1 MLFLRVFPEVTVSFH
16 LWADQ
21 VWFDAQRVIFYF
33 CCYSNNSSSTLVIS
47 CHDIYD
53 KKDLERHQQQQ
64 QKKLS
69 TCKLLFVIKRYN
81 NCCSILY
88 TFFSVFS
95 KMFTPPEQQRP
106 FTVTVTTKK
115 GCRHGGAFEE
125 RAQSCG
131 GTLWSNIRGWGCMG
145 AGLRYKEHFTCFLL
159 LLLL

>member
-1 MLFLRVFPEVTVSFH
+1 MLFLRVFQRLQFHFICEQIRFDLTHRESFSIFVATLTTAAA
-16 LWADQ
+16 LWLLA
-21 VWFDAQRVIFYF
+21 
-33 CCYSNNSSSTLVIS
+33 NNNN
-47 CHDIYD
+47 
-53 KKDLERHQQQQ
+53 
-64 QKKLS
+64 KKLA

-106 FTVTVTTKK
+106 FTVTVTTQK

-145 AGLRYKEHFTCFLL
+145 AGLRYKEHFMCFLL